1 MRRTLLL
8 LLLAAGPLGAAPE
21 DPDRALEVVRRL
33 EMERVGL
40 ADRLASTVAA
50 VFRGRGGGSGVVITD
65 DGLVLSNFHVTTL
78 ENEMRIGLNDHRIH
92 PAVTLGVDPSGD
104 LALLRLKE
112 KRKWAF
118 APLGDSDAL
127 RQGDW
132 VYAMGNPFL
141 LATDFSPTITL
152 GVVSGINR
160 YQPGSIRGTL
170 LYPDCIQTDASIN
183 PGNSGGPLFNFA
195 GEVVGI
201 NGRVSLRDR
210 GRVNIGVG
218 YAISSNQIKLCLPDM
233 RAGLV
238 VEHGTLN
245 ATVRSVEDP
254 DWPGG
259 VRITFDQ
266 MLAPGVAHDS
276 GIQVGDALVEFQG
289 EAITSVNQFSRL
301 IAVLP
306 KGRRVSLKVKRYDDG
321 KWTEHA
327 YRLNLEG
334 IPLITKSKLQLKKPA
349 RVYLDQEIDRT
360 FRAARAALQ
369 PIAAEHRTGTF
380 AVRGR
385 DAKPL
390 AETYGGGGITLK
402 IGDRVRTATPD
413 GGTDGDK
420 ALDPDYRKDMLERVA
435 AWNDMLRDGARS
447 KLGEVRFTG
456 GALVDGTTVDR
467 LEVKTADGAERVY
480 YIHLDTGRLL
490 RLDLYSH
497 AWVRW
502 LSLFFSD
509 WRTAGGLQRPY
520 KVTVWDREKES
531 LLQTITYTA
540 IRKTR

>member
-8 LLLAAGPLGAAPE
+8 LLFVAGPLGAAPPPE
-21 DPDRALEVVRRL
+21 DPDRALAVVRRL
-33 EMERVGL
+33 EQERIGL
-40 ADRLASTVAA
+40 AERLAATVAA
-50 VFRGRGGGSGVVITD
+50 VFRGRGGGSGVVISR

-112 KRKWAF
+112 NREWSF

-141 LATDFSPTITL
+141 LATDFAPTITL

-183 PGNSGGPLFNFA
+183 PGNSGGPLFNFS

-218 YAISSNQIKLCLPDM
+218 YAISSNQIKLCLPDL

-259 VRITFDQ
+259 VRVTFDQ
-266 MLAPGVAHDS
+266 MLAPGVAHDA
-276 GIQVGDALVEFQG
+276 GIQVGDALVEFHG
-289 EAITSVNQFSRL
+289 ETITSVNQFSRL
-301 IAVLP
+301 IAILP

-321 KWTEHA
+321 NWAEHA

-334 IPLITKSKLQLKKPA
+334 IPLITKEKLKAKKPA
-349 RVYLDQEIDRT
+349 RAYLDQEVDRT
-360 FRAARAALQ
+360 FRAVREALP
-369 PIAAEHRTGTF
+369 PIAWGRREGTF
-380 AVRGR
+380 TVRGR
-385 DAKPL
+385 DPKPL
-390 AETYGGGGITLK
+390 AENYAQGRVTLLL
-402 IGDRVRTATPD
+402 GTRV
-413 GGTDGDK
+413 
-420 ALDPDYRKDMLERVA
+420 
-435 AWNDMLRDGARS
+435 
-447 KLGEVRFTG
+447 
-456 GALVDGTTVDR
+456 
-467 LEVKTADGAERVY
+467 
-480 YIHLDTGRLL
+480 
-490 RLDLYSH
+490 
-497 AWVRW
+497 
-502 LSLFFSD
+502 
-509 WRTAGGLQRPY
+509 
-520 KVTVWDREKES
+520 
-531 LLQTITYTA
+531 
-540 IRKTR
+540 

>member
-8 LLLAAGPLGAAPE
+8 LLFVAGPLGAAPPPE
-21 DPDRALEVVRRL
+21 DPDRALAVVRRL
-33 EMERVGL
+33 EQERIGL
-40 ADRLASTVAA
+40 AERLAATVAA
-50 VFRGRGGGSGVVITD
+50 VFRGRGGGSGVVISR

-112 KRKWAF
+112 NREWSF

-141 LATDFSPTITL
+141 LATDFAPTITL

-183 PGNSGGPLFNFA
+183 PGNSGGPLFNFS

-218 YAISSNQIKLCLPDM
+218 YAISSNQIKLCLPDL

-259 VRITFDQ
+259 VRVTFDQ
-266 MLAPGVAHDS
+266 MLAPGVAHDA
-276 GIQVGDALVEFQG
+276 GIQVGDALVEFHG
-289 EAITSVNQFSRL
+289 ETITSVNQFSRL
-301 IAVLP
+301 IAILP

-321 KWTEHA
+321 NWAEHA

-334 IPLITKSKLQLKKPA
+334 IPLITKEKLKAKKPA
-349 RVYLDQEIDRT
+349 RAYLDQEIDRT
-360 FRAARAALQ
+360 FRAARAALP
-369 PIAAEHRTGTF
+369 PIAGERREGTF
-380 AVRGR
+380 TVRGR
-385 DAKPL
+385 DRKPL
-390 AETYGGGGITLK
+390 TETYAKGRVTLK
-402 IGDRVRTATPD
+402 LGDRVRTATPD
-413 GGTDGDK
+413 GGTDGAK
-420 ALDPDYRKDMLERVA
+420 PLDPDYRKDMLERVA
-435 AWNDMLRDGARS
+435 AWNDLVADGARTRC
-447 KLGEVRFTG
+447 GEVTFTG
-456 GALVDGTTVDR
+456 GALVAGVTADR
-467 LEVKTADGAERVY
+467 IEIKTADGIERVY

-497 AWVRW
+497 TWVRW
-502 LSLFFSD
+502 LS
-509 WRTAGGLQRPY
+509 Y
-520 KVTVWDREKES
+520 
-531 LLQTITYTA
+531 
-540 IRKTR
+540 